1 MRKWWPLVAICLGAF
16 MLLVDTTIV
25 TVALPAMAGSLGAS
39 FADLQWV
46 LDIYALSLAALLLGA
61 GSLADLLGRRRVYV
75 AGLVVFAAASLACGL
90 APNAAT
96 LIVARGV
103 QGAGGAAMFTTTL
116 ALLNSTYQG
125 KDRGVAFGVW
135 GAVNGAAAASGPVLG
150 GLLTEHVGWRSIFL
164 VNLPVSAVTIAL
176 VLTRVA
182 ASRGVPGARLDVAGV
197 CSFTAS
203 AGALTYGLIRAGD
216 DGFGAAVPLSMFAV
230 AAVTLVLFVVVERR
244 SRHPLL
250 DLGLFRSPSFTAIML
265 GGMLLMASA
274 FACLAFTSVWLQ
286 AVLGLDPVH
295 AGLAL
300 LPLAAAS
307 FVASA
312 GGAWPAQRLPPR
324 LSIGVGLLLIGA
336 GAGLQGVLDAGS
348 SWTALVPGLVV
359 AGLGVG
365 IAIPV
370 LSAAAMAAAPH
381 ERGGMASGAI
391 NTARQL
397 GYALGIAVL
406 GVVLRARVEHVL
418 TGHVPDPHA
427 MAGAA
432 SGGRAPHLPIVRAA
446 VASGLDAVYA
456 VSAVLGLAA
465 GVIALV
471 LIRPRAAKEQERA
484 PEAVPA

>member
-25 TVALPAMAGSLGAS
+25 TVALPAMAGGLRAS

-164 VNLPVSAVTIAL
+164 VNLPMSAVAIAL

>member
-16 MLLVDTTIV
+16 MLLVDVTIV
-25 TVALPAMAGSLGAS
+25 TVALPAMASSLNAS
-39 FADLQWV
+39 FTDLQWV

-61 GSLADLLGRRRVYV
+61 GSLADLFGRRRVYV

-90 APNAAT
+90 APNAGT
-96 LIVARGV
+96 LIAARGV
-103 QGAGGAAMFTTTL
+103 QGIGGAAMFTTTL
-116 ALLNSTYQG
+116 ALLNSTYHG

-135 GAVNGAAAASGPVLG
+135 GAVNGLAAAGGPVLG
-150 GLLTEHVGWRSIFL
+150 GLLTEHVSWRSIFL
-164 VNLPVSAVTIAL
+164 VNLPVSAVAIAL

-197 CSFTAS
+197 CSFTVS

-216 DGFGAAVPLSMFAV
+216 DGFGAAVPLAMFAL
-230 AAVTLVLFVVVERR
+230 AAVSLVVFVLVERR
-244 SRHPLL
+244 GRHPLL
-250 DLGLFRSPSFTAIML
+250 DLGLFRSASFTAIMI

-312 GGAWPAQRLPPR
+312 GGARLTHRLPPR

-336 GAGLQGVLDAGS
+336 GAGLQGVLDADS
-348 SWTALVPGLVV
+348 SWTSLVPGLVV

-365 IAIPV
+365 VVIPA

-381 ERGGMASGAI
+381 ERGGMAGGAF

-397 GYALGIAVL
+397 GYALGVAVL
-406 GVVLRARVEHVL
+406 GVVLRARVEHAL

-456 VSAVLGLAA
+456 VSAALGLAA

-471 LIRPRAAKEQERA
+471 LIRPKAAEEQERE
-484 PEAVPA
+484 PEAVPV